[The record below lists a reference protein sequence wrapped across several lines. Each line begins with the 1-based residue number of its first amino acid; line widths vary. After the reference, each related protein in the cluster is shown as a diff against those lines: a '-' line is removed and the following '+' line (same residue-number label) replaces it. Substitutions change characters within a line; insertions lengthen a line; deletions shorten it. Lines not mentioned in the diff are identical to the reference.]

1 MLKIIEKSTSL
12 KSDHLVFFIQ
22 KKKDLEKLSFLKL
35 DSKIIKKI
43 HKIISEKKSTSETF
57 FLGNSKV
64 ETLTIVFSTETH
76 NRKLIEFLWK
86 TFSALPSE
94 ITILSHADKN
104 ILTLLDVSVLSR
116 YKFEKYKSKK
126 KNIKTHMWVED
137 KAMKAKVKSRY
148 KTLQNIILARELW
161 ETPAC
166 DLTPEAFADIV
177 KKTKFKNTKI
187 KIFSDKDIVKKKMWL
202 IHAVGKG
209 SVHKPRMVILERI
222 VDKKLP
228 TIGIV
233 WKGIVFDTG
242 GLDIKTK
249 MMYEMKDDMCGAGT
263 LFATMKELDDKKL
276 NVNIVACLCLAEN
289 SISWESYRPSD
300 IITSYSGQTVNIV
313 NTDAEWR
320 LVMADGIS
328 YISKNYKLDKIM
340 TIATLTWVA
349 LFAMGYRYAAIMWND
364 TKFRN
369 KFLDYS
375 EKNFEMYN
383 RLPFDEYYVEKTKS
397 SIADIDNLTSG
408 IYAGSTMWG
417 AFLYNFVM
425 NGEKYTHLDIAG
437 VANNW
442 YEPYGLYPKGTTGFG
457 VDSISSILQHM

>member
-1 MLKIIEKSTSL
+1 M
-12 KSDHLVFFIQ
+12 
-22 KKKDLEKLSFLKL
+22 
-35 DSKIIKKI
+35 
-43 HKIISEKKSTSETF
+43 ISEKKSSSESF
-57 FLGNSKV
+57 FLWGSKV

-86 TFSALPSE
+86 TFSALPPK
-94 ITILSHADKN
+94 ITILSNADKN
-104 ILTLLDVSVLSR
+104 TLTLLDVSVLSR

-126 KNIKTHMWVED
+126 KNIKTHMWIENKD
-137 KAMKAKVKSRY
+137 MKSKVKSRY
-148 KTLQNIILARELW
+148 KTLENIILARELW

-209 SVHKPRMVILERI
+209 SIHKPRMVVLERI
-222 VDKKLP
+222 IDKKLP

-242 GLDIKTK
+242 WLDIKTK

-328 YISKNYKLDKIM
+328 YVSKNYKLDKIM

-437 VANNW
+437 VANNG

-457 VDSISSILQHM
+457 VDSISSILQDM